1 MTSHDLTE
9 ALRTEALRLGF
20 CYAGACPAV
29 EPPGLARFQYWLEA
43 GYAGQMHYLENR
55 RDAYRHPRHV
65 LEGARSLLVLATD
78 YRNVTPKEVAS
89 GEGSVS
95 RYAWGVDYHD
105 VLRQRL
111 NLLADFHLRMTPD
124 AQVRG
129 VVDTA
134 PLLEREFAV
143 LAGLGWIGK
152 NTLLL
157 TRDRGSWLFLSVL
170 LTTEELQYDAPFQS
184 DHCGTCRACLDACP
198 TGALIEPYVL
208 DARRCISYLTIE
220 LKDLPPTDLRGAAN
234 EWVFGCDVCQDVCP
248 WNRQPKADL
257 RDTSNNKE
265 FLPVDN
271 ETSLDLIRL
280 FNVSEA
286 EFRNRFRKT
295 PLWRAKRR
303 GLLRNAALIL
313 GKQRPPGAV
322 EALVR
327 GLNDKEPLVR
337 LACAWALGQFDDP
350 NCAKQL
356 QGRLKI
362 EDDSSVCQE
371 IREAMG

>member
-1 MTSHDLTE
+1 MTSHELTE

-20 CYAGACPAV
+20 CDAGACPAV
-29 EPPGLARFQYWLEA
+29 EPPGFARFQDWLEA
-43 GYAGQMHYLENR
+43 GYAGEMHYLENR
-55 RDAYRHPRHV
+55 LDAYRHPRHV

-78 YRNVTPKEVAS
+78 YHNVTPKEAAS
-89 GEGSVS
+89 GKGTVS
-95 RYAWGVDYHD
+95 RYAWGRDYHD

-111 NLLADFHLRMTPD
+111 NRLADFHLRMTPD
-124 AQVRG
+124 ARVRG

-157 TRDRGSWLFLSVL
+157 TRERGSWLFLSVL
-170 LTTEELQYDAPFQS
+170 LTTEELEYDAPFGTN
-184 DHCGTCRACLDACP
+184 HCGTCRACLDACP

-220 LKDLPPTDLRGAAN
+220 LKNLPPTDLRGVAK

-248 WNRQPKADL
+248 WNRQPKVDVRNTL
-257 RDTSNNKE
+257 GNEE
-265 FLPVDN
+265 FRPIDD

-280 FNVSEA
+280 FNMREV
-286 EFRNRFRKT
+286 EFRDRFRKT

-313 GKQRPPGAV
+313 ANQRPAGAL

-327 GLNDKEPLVR
+327 GLDDEEPLVR
-337 LACAWALGQFDDP
+337 LACAWAMAQFDSPD
-350 NCAKQL
+350 CSKRL
-356 QGRLKI
+356 QERLAI
-362 EDDSSVCQE
+362 EDDPDVSQG
-371 IREAMG
+371 IREATN